1 MQTLSSLLR
10 PFRRLLFVGVVLGTL
25 LAAIHPTRARAEL
38 VYENTLGS
46 TNYSLFTREYGDDIV
61 LAGTSRHL
69 SEFSFLY
76 NAILPA
82 GVTTPAQWRLRIYAN
97 DGTRQYPDVVTSQRP
112 SSLLWESASFP
123 VLSGFVTNTL
133 SLPLVQVPDRFT
145 WTIEFSN
152 IPQTREFGAGLI
164 IANYPT
170 LGAELA
176 LRGGGTTIGSYAD
189 FWVQMDPNDNNS
201 WALNIFSA
209 NPDIGPQGN
218 FWVRVSA
225 VPEPT
230 PLVLG
235 TLGFGVLLW
244 VFRRG
249 RKA

>member
-1 MQTLSSLLR
+1 MQTLSSLVR
-10 PFRRLLFVGVVLGTL
+10 PFLRLLLVGVVLGTL
-25 LAAIHPTRARAEL
+25 LAAIHPARARAEL

-69 SEFSFLY
+69 TDISFLY
-76 NAILPA
+76 NAILPS
-82 GVTTPAQWRLRIYAN
+82 GITTPAQWRLRIYAN
-97 DGTRQYPDVVTSQRP
+97 DGAQQYPDVVTSQRP
-112 SSLLWESASFP
+112 GSLLWESASFP
-123 VLSGFVTNTL
+123 VLPGFVTNSL

-152 IPQTREFGAGLI
+152 IPQTRQFGAGLI

-170 LGAELA
+170 VGAPLE

-189 FWVQMDPNDNNS
+189 FWVQMDANDNNS

-209 NPDIGPQGN
+209 NPNLGPQGN

-230 PLVLG
+230 SLVLG
-235 TLGFGVLLW
+235 TLGFGALLW
-244 VFRRG
+244 IFRRN
-249 RKA
+249 RKG